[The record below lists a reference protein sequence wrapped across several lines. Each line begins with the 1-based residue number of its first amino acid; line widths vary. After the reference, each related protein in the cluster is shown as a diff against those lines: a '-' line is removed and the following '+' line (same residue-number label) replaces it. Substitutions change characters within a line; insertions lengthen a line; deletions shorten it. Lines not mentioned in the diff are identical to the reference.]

1 MRQAMAD
8 YLAEFAPGSGL
19 RGLPDL
25 IAYNRAHP
33 DTLAPFG
40 QEWFEASAAKG
51 PLSTPAY
58 KQALAHGRRF
68 ARTYGIDAMQRK
80 HRFDA
85 IVAPTGGLA
94 WLIDPVN
101 GDSGNGPS
109 ATSPAAVAGYPHV
122 TVPMGQVAG
131 LPVGLSFFGTAWSD
145 ARLLALALQFEQAT
159 RHRALPGFRASST

>member
-1 MRQAMAD
+1 MRQTMAD

-25 IAYNRAHP
+25 ITYNRAHP
-33 DTLAPFG
+33 DTLALFG